1 MSQGQL
7 AQECGPNKTVAGDA
21 GPLRE
26 LLKTVSV
33 VTGPPRAER
42 SIVKHVARIGQDV
55 KIKCAIEA
63 FPAPLFSW
71 SKEGETIDY
80 TWDR

>member
-1 MSQGQL
+1 M
-7 AQECGPNKTVAGDA
+7 
-21 GPLRE
+21 
-26 LLKTVSV
+26 KTVSV

-63 FPAPLFSW
+63 FPPPLFSW